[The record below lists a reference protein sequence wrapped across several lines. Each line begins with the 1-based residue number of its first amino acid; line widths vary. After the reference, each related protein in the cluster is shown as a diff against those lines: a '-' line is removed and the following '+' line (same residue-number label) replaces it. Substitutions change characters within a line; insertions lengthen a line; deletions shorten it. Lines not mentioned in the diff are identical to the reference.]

1 VTIAKNIRIQTCKL
15 FMKCELE
22 LVCISNNIFLVK
34 TDNYLLI
41 NQLTQTTS
49 KDLTATTRLIQVV
62 ALYVGL
68 LSAAH
73 AFDL

>member
-1 VTIAKNIRIQTCKL
+1 
-15 FMKCELE
+15 MKCELE